1 MLHAYWQWAANLL
14 RTWYEMLPGAMLR
27 STGEQLL
34 PRVLPNGF
42 VRRTDALRV
51 DRQLLFILLFY
62 LLREWLLLLQRLPWQ
77 QWLLSQRLPSAIRKG
92 ARRRVPQARR
102 AMDVQRGANFPTVR
116 VLTQLTAEARTE
128 SGKFKKR
135 SLV

>member
-77 QWLLSQRLPSAIRKG
+77 QWLLSQRLPSSVRSG
-92 ARRRVPQARR
+92 RVPDGVSRR
-102 AMDVQRGANFPTVR
+102 LDVLWMSKGVQISQRYVC
-116 VLTQLTAEARTE
+116 
-128 SGKFKKR
+128 
-135 SLV
+135 